1 MNLLEM
7 NHVKKSFGG
16 LEVIRDISLHV
27 GEGEIVS
34 IIGPSGSGKSTLLN
48 MMAGLAAAV
57 RYYAGNHGQRRADIS
72 GRAGSLEQ

>member
-27 GEGEIVS
+27 GEERLF
-34 IIGPSGSGKSTLLN
+34 PL
-48 MMAGLAAAV
+48 
-57 RYYAGNHGQRRADIS
+57 S
-72 GRAGSLEQ
+72 GRPDPANLRCCGALLCWKPWTAAS